1 MLTQS
6 PILTAKATKWLL
18 LFGCL
23 VAFFVLL
30 PSIALA
36 DPPNPA
42 ETDPNKCAV
51 CHQAEAEDWQNSPHA
66 QAMTPLSHGDAMACE
81 EGQEETCTCLTCHT
95 TNFDTAAKTF
105 SQAGVTCEACHGPYV
120 EGHPE
125 NGQMKLDVDSSI
137 CSDCHQ
143 ETHKDWLSTP
153 HAAAG
158 VQCIGCHKSHSQNLR
173 LDDEQLCTSCHRD
186 RLTDPGHA
194 QHIRAGLNCI
204 DCHATPTATT
214 VDSGARMGGSAA
226 PSHQFA
232 VATEV
237 CANCH
242 GAGFHD
248 TASMAVT
255 DQNADAARAAMV
267 EAASQQQPA
276 EEIVAAEADRR
287 WLQGAT
293 IFSFGMGMGFGA
305 LAGIIFV
312 LIVGL
317 IVQQTRRAKP

>member
-6 PILTAKATKWLL
+6 PTLISKATKWLIL
-18 LFGCL
+18 LGCL
-23 VAFFVLL
+23 VALL
-30 PSIALA
+30 ILFPSIALA
-36 DPPNPA
+36 DQPNPA
-42 ETDPNKCAV
+42 ETDPNKCAT
-51 CHQAEAEDWQNSPHA
+51 CHQAEAQEWQNSPHA
-66 QAMTPLSHGDAMACE
+66 QAMTRIDHGKAMTCE
-81 EGQEETCTCLTCHT
+81 EGQDENCTCLTCHT

-137 CSDCHQ
+137 CSNCHQ

-194 QHIRAGLNCI
+194 QHIRAGLNCV
-204 DCHATPTATT
+204 DCHATPKATS
-214 VDSGARMGGSAA
+214 VDASAKMGGSAA

-232 VATEV
+232 VDTQV

-242 GAGFHD
+242 GEGFHSA
-248 TASMAVT
+248 T
-255 DQNADAARAAMV
+255 NAAAAGQTTGVVSAAMA
-267 EAASQQQPA
+267 EAASEEQQGVQ
-276 EEIVAAEADRR
+276 VVTVDTNRR

-293 IFSFGMGMGFGA
+293 LLSFGVGIGFGA
-305 LAGIIFV
+305 IAGIVFV

-317 IVQQTRRAKP
+317 IIQQTRRAKS